1 MILFSRKKYCLNKI
15 KYIQVELQK
24 YFMENQITMST
35 FLDMEQYGI
44 G

>member
-1 MILFSRKKYCLNKI
+1 MILFSRKKYRLKNI

-24 YFMENQITMST
+24 YFMENQIIMSI

-44 G
+44 D